1 MNTHWV
7 FSTVCIWKCYLHN
20 VHFPCITVP
29 RQQALMA
36 CVSILH
42 LCIKYALYRICW
54 HALSQ
59 RFHASLMMNWPTI
72 RLADW
77 LIFETNN
84 QGLHWDTPHRPGYID
99 CRTTR
104 LGLNCV
110 STHWPPWGEIIISI
124 LLCYLCINATNQ
136 VCEYFGC
143 GVVLRRMP
151 KNKWLCCRLIFI
163 VGITRCESFYN
174 STDGLVFIGIKPS
187 ANTPVSSQSISG
199 SVPTKCRCLSAWYLY
214 LSVLVS

>member
-7 FSTVCIWKCYLHN
+7 FSTVCIWKWCLHN

-29 RQQALMA
+29 RQASIDGMCLHTSSLYKICPVQKLLT
-36 CVSILH
+36 CIVSKIP
-42 LCIKYALYRICW
+42 CITDDELTNYTSC
-54 HALSQ
+54 
-59 RFHASLMMNWPTI
+59 
-72 RLADW
+72 W
-77 LIFETNN
+77 LINFDTNN
-84 QGLHWDTPHRPGYID
+84 QGLHWETPHRPGYID
-99 CRTTR
+99 CPTTR

-110 STHWPPWGEIIISI
+110 STHWPPWGEIVISI
-124 LLCYLCINATNQ
+124 LLCYLCINATNL

-163 VGITRCESFYN
+163 VGIPRCESFYN